1 MNLRL
6 HLNMVILGE
15 KDIETG
21 SRIKS
26 RRLEKT
32 SKRSKAKRAK
42 IKDEEF
48 EDVEETFEVL
58 NEEGTSSRKRGKH
71 F

>member
-21 SRIKS
+21 SRIKN